1 MNVLLRRGL
10 HFTQRTGG
18 AKFDFQEC
26 IFVYDINRRK
36 KMVMLPVIQQLHKLL
51 LALLLLELP
60 QQKLLLAI
68 TPDRDNWLTNN

>member
-10 HFTQRTGG
+10 HFTQRTVG

-36 KMVMLPVIQQLHKLL
+36 KMVMLPVLQQLQQ
-51 LALLLLELP
+51 LLLELP

-68 TPDRDNWLTNN
+68 TPDRDN